1 MAWTVYEEL
10 IETRFYLNWQETYLD
25 FPQIDNFN
33 STDDESKSEESSNEV
48 EDDEKSVESESSSL
62 EVYKNKK
69 KSKKRKRNNKNKN
82 KIIKKTIKRQKTNF
96 EQ

>member
-33 STDDESKSEESSNEV
+33 STDDESKSEKSSNEV

-69 KSKKRKRNNKNKN
+69 NQKRERE
-82 KIIKKTIKRQKTNF
+82 IIKIKTK
-96 EQ
+96 

>member
-33 STDDESKSEESSNEV
+33 STDDENKSEENSNEV

-69 KSKKRKRNNKNKN
+69 NQKRERE
-82 KIIKKTIKRQKTNF
+82 IIKIKTK
-96 EQ
+96 

>member
-33 STDDESKSEESSNEV
+33 STDDESKSEESSNDV

-69 KSKKRKRNNKNKN
+69 NQKRERE
-82 KIIKKTIKRQKTNF
+82 IIKIKTK
-96 EQ
+96 